1 MRPIK
6 LTISAFGPYAGTVE
20 LDMDKLGT
28 TGLYLI
34 TGDTG
39 AGKTTLFDA
48 ITYALY
54 GEASGR
60 NRSVGM
66 LRSKYADAK
75 TPTFVEMVFCYRNAQ
90 YTIRRN
96 PTYERLALRG
106 DKMTQESA
114 KAELTMP
121 DGRVMTKIKAVDTQ
135 IQEILGLDYGQFTQI
150 AMIAQGDFREL
161 LQAKTDKRRE
171 IFRYLF
177 QTERYQKLQSR
188 LSKDAKELA
197 EQYQDIAR
205 LVAQCVRTVRCPQGH
220 ALEEEWDAVKAGQR
234 DLTQTVLTLQGLV
247 DADEDSRKNCLEQLE
262 KIEKQISE
270 LEEKNR
276 QAQQT
281 IQWKNSLENL
291 RQQHAQMEQKLQML
305 EQKVDAAQQ
314 NMTQAH
320 QIAEQIALEQT
331 LLPRYEE
338 LERKT
343 EQLEQSQQEWNR
355 IQQKMPKKQQELE
368 EIQEQIETCKE
379 QLSSLKNVE
388 TELQQ
393 LTYTRKELEQYARE
407 LQTLSD
413 KWTDYQ
419 QITVKNSQAV
429 QQLEQVEISL
439 KQCDNWLEQDRK
451 ELNCVQD
458 AGQQLAIYE
467 NEHNRLLERERQLKQ
482 LDSKHS
488 NYLELLAQLETAQQH
503 FLHIQHEYEHKQRQ
517 FEAQNRAFLNGQA
530 GLLAK
535 DLVDG
540 MPCPV
545 CGATEHPHLAQLA
558 DQVPTEQA
566 LEQAKKDVETALLE
580 ERQASGAALAVRT
593 KLETAQADLC
603 TLADALLGDDMLQGL
618 AQRLYA
624 QQQILNEELIQI
636 DQKVYTAKR
645 IMKRR
650 EILQTQISRQ
660 EQEQRQLTAEVQ
672 SKRDAVTSSAAQ
684 MQAARKDTQKLA
696 CDLFGECP
704 LEQLE
709 QKLSQQTTETAQR
722 QTLLERQICDKT
734 AMKEQRDTLETELPR
749 MENQREA
756 LQQQIKDFT
765 VEQTVLYTTIEERK
779 TQISHLQKELHYTDL
794 MAANRAID
802 QMKREKESIQAAW
815 TQAQEQA
822 AQAKQEVSKMEGQIQ
837 TLKEQIAA
845 APEIAL
851 DDVLA
856 QKQQV
861 QTEKN
866 QIQAQKDQLTAAL
879 TVNMDNLHQ
888 LEQIGKQQTELENRL
903 KWVRALANTANGEI
917 VGKEKVML
925 ETYAQAAYFDRVVE
939 RANLRFRVMSGG
951 QYDLVRRKE
960 AGNLRSQS
968 GLDMDVIDHYN
979 GSCRDVASLSGGEA
993 FMASL
998 SLALGLSDE
1007 IQQSAGGIQLDTMF
1021 VDEGFG
1027 TLSEDALGQAM
1038 AALQNLTEG
1047 GKRLVGIIS
1056 HVPELKSRI
1065 ARQVVVSK
1073 DKSGNGSRVSIQT
1086 E

>member
-20 LDMDKLGT
+20 LDMSKLGT

-48 ITYALY
+48 ISYALY

-66 LRSKYADAK
+66 LRSKYADTK

-96 PTYERLALRG
+96 PAYERLSLRG
-106 DKMTQESA
+106 DKMTQKSA

-121 DGRVMTKIKAVDTQ
+121 DGRVITKVKTVDAQ
-135 IQEILGLDYGQFTQI
+135 IQSILGLDYGQFTQI

-177 QTERYQKLQSR
+177 QTERYQQLQAR
-188 LSKDAKELA
+188 LAQDAKELA
-197 EQYQDIAR
+197 AQYQAAEHS
-205 LVAQCVRTVRCPQGH
+205 VAQCVQTVRCPQGH
-220 ALEEEWDAVKAGQR
+220 IMQSEWDAVKAGQR
-234 DLTQTVLTLQGLV
+234 DLSQTVLTLEQLIET
-247 DADEDSRKNCLEQLE
+247 DECEQKVCAKQLKELEQQAAMLE
-262 KIEKQISE
+262 QAIG
-270 LEEKNR
+270 

-281 IQWKNSLENL
+281 IQWKNSLEHL
-291 RQQHAQMEQKLQML
+291 QHQYAQMGQELGML

-320 QIAEQIALEQT
+320 RMAEQIALEQSQ
-331 LLPRYEE
+331 LPRYEQ
-338 LERKT
+338 LEHET
-343 EQLEQSQQEWNR
+343 EQLEQSQQKWNT
-355 IQQKMPKKQQELE
+355 IQEKLPQKQQKL
-368 EIQEQIETCKE
+368 EQIREQIDTCKE
-379 QLSSLKNVE
+379 QLNRLKNVE

-393 LTYTRKELEQYARE
+393 LVYMQKELEQHAHQ

-413 KWTDYQ
+413 KWKDCQ
-419 QITVKNSQAV
+419 QITVQNSQATR
-429 QQLEQVEISL
+429 QLEQAEIDL
-439 KQCDNWLEQDRK
+439 RQCADGLEQDKK
-451 ELNCVQD
+451 ELDCVQD
-458 AGQQLAIYE
+458 AGQRLAVYE
-467 NEHNRLLERERQLKQ
+467 NEQNRLLERERQLKQ
-482 LDSKHS
+482 LDTKHS
-488 NYLELLAQLETAQQH
+488 GYLELLAQLETAQQH
-503 FLHIQHEYEHKQRQ
+503 FLQMQERYEQAQRQ

-535 DLVDG
+535 DLMDG

-545 CGATEHPHLAQLA
+545 CGAIEHPHLAQLT

-566 LEQAKKDVETALLE
+566 LEQAKKGAETALQD
-580 ERQASGAALAVRT
+580 EREASGAALAVRT
-593 KLETAQADLC
+593 KLETVQADLC
-603 TLADALLGDDMLQGL
+603 ALADALLGDGTQQGL
-618 AQRLYA
+618 GQRLCE
-624 QQQILNEELIQI
+624 QRQILDKELMQI
-636 DQKVYTAKR
+636 DQKISAAKR
-645 IMKRR
+645 AVQRR
-650 EILQTQISRQ
+650 DTLNTQIAQQ
-660 EQEQRQLTAEVQ
+660 EEKYKELTAQVQ

-684 MQAARKDTQKLA
+684 MEAAQKDIEKLA
-696 CDLFGECP
+696 CDLFGACA

-709 QKLSQQTTETAQR
+709 EKLSQEIASADQKKMCY
-722 QTLLERQICDKT
+722 ERQICQKT
-734 AMKEQRDTLETELPR
+734 AQQEQKNTLETQLPQ
-749 MENQREA
+749 MEDDIYKLE
-756 LQQQIKDFT
+756 QQIGELT
-765 VEQTVLYTTIEERK
+765 VEQVALHTTIQERQ
-779 TQISHLQKELHYTDL
+779 TQISHLEKELRYADL
-794 MAANRAID
+794 MAANQAID
-802 QMKREKESIQAAW
+802 QMKAQKEKIETEL
-815 TQAQEQA
+815 TQAQQQV
-822 AQAKQEVSKMEGQIQ
+822 AQAQQQMSKVQGQIQ
-837 TLKEQIAA
+837 TLQEQIAD
-845 APEIAL
+845 APQIVLE
-851 DDVLA
+851 DVLT
-856 QKQQV
+856 QKHQV
-861 QTEKN
+861 QDEKDRM
-866 QIQAQKDQLTAAL
+866 QAQKDQLTTAL
-879 TVNMDNLHQ
+879 TVNLDNLHQ
-888 LEQIGKQQTELENRL
+888 LQQIAEQQTELENRL
-903 KWVRALANTANGEI
+903 KFVRALASTANGDI
-917 VGKEKVML
+917 TGKEKVML
-925 ETYAQAAYFDRVVE
+925 ETYAQAAYFDRIIA
-939 RANLRFRVMSGG
+939 RANIRFRVMSGG

-968 GLDMDVIDHYN
+968 GLDIDVIDHYN

-1027 TLSEDALGQAM
+1027 TLSEDALGQAL

-1047 GKRLVGIIS
+1047 GNRLVGIIS

-1073 DKSGNGSRVSIQT
+1073 DKAGNGSRVVIRV